1 MLKSL
6 ILPVATMALKVLAP
20 KAADV
25 VNDIQKAAKAALPIV
40 EKVANTKASN
50 DDKWEVAVDLVQKEL
65 AMDSRI
71 GNLTK
76 ENIVESGVQL
86 AYSIFKGQK

>member
-1 MLKSL
+1 MFKSL

-25 VNDIQKAAKAALPIV
+25 VDEIQKAAKAALPIV

-50 DDKWEVAVDLVQKEL
+50 DDKWDMAVDMVQKEL
-65 AMDSRI
+65 AQNSRI
-71 GNLTK
+71 GNQVK
-76 ENIVESGVQL
+76 ENIIESGVQL